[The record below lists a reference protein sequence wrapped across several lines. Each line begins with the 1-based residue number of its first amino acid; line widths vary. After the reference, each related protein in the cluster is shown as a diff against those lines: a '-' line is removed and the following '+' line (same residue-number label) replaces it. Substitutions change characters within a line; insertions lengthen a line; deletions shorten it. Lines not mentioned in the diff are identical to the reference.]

1 MHTSAMRANLAALL
15 DLVLPADC
23 AGCGAA
29 GVGWCAD
36 CAAALTNGPARVRPR
51 TDPGVPCWALAPY
64 EGPARRAVLA
74 VKERGRRDLTGPIGL
89 AMARGLARLRAPDRP
104 LMLVPAPSRGGSARR
119 RGGDPV
125 LRTARAAAGWL
136 PDCQVVPML
145 RVWWGVR
152 DSVGL
157 TPGERQHNLRDRIS
171 VRRGPLACL
180 GDAGNA
186 EVVVVDDVLTTGATA
201 RESVRALGLAGVE
214 TGAVLVTCSA

>member
-1 MHTSAMRANLAALL
+1 MRTLL
-15 DLVLPADC
+15 DLVLPAAC

-29 GVGWCAD
+29 GVGWCPD
-36 CAAALTNGPARVRPR
+36 CAAALTNGPTRVRPR
-51 TDPGVPCWALAPY
+51 ADPGVPCWALAPY
-64 EGPARRAVLA
+64 AGPARRAVLA
-74 VKERGRRDLTGPIGL
+74 VKERGRRDLTGPLGL
-89 AMARGLARLRAPDRP
+89 AMARGLAQLRAPDRP

-136 PDCQVVPML
+136 PDCRMVPML

-157 TPGERQHNLRDRIS
+157 TPGERQHNLRGRIS
-171 VRRGPLACL
+171 MRHGPLARL
-180 GDAGNA
+180 GDTGNA

-201 RESVRALGLAGVE
+201 RESVCALGRAGVE
-214 TGAVLVTCSA
+214 TSAVLVTCSA